1 MSRLSLPGL
10 GELKEQAFDL
20 KISDIFVYRP

>member
-1 MSRLSLPGL
+1 LSLPGL

-20 KISDIFVYRP
+20 KISVIFVFRP

>member
-1 MSRLSLPGL
+1 LSLPGL

-20 KISDIFVYRP
+20 KISDIFVFRP